1 MLEKYG
7 ILSLKG
13 TTNDIKRLLEQN
25 KFKENKDYLLR
36 NVAQQVLSGTK
47 YKNEYYLH
55 PRSFKICLMRSLKTR
70 EYAYYYILL
79 EECIK
84 YFNDYQNELNN
95 KYIIKLKTKIEKKD
109 NKICK
114 LEEKLDKLLE
124 DNKETKKS
132 NDETKIINEKLLKS
146 NDETKI
152 INEKLLKYNEK
163 ILYKLNKLENQN
175 NELENQNNELI
186 DSVEDLKD
194 DNEEI
199 HHKLDITIKKLDI
212 STEERVIN
220 PNNKQKLENFIIF
233 KSRKKNIDFKY
244 YVIRCQI
251 RNTASKVK
259 RLEDDKYKNVLELN
273 NVTNSIK
280 FWNFIKEKYKNNL
293 IFDGNNFNIINIDNK
308 VLLDNIN
315 SSYNNRKNIDLDI
328 YEELED

>member
-7 ILSLKG
+7 ILSLKNG
-13 TTNDIKRLLEQN
+13 TNNIKRLLEQN
-25 KFKENKDYLLR
+25 NFIENKDYQLL
-36 NVAQQVLSGTK
+36 NVGELRSRGGTTN
-47 YKNEYYLH
+47 KNEYYLH
-55 PRSFKICLMRSLKTR
+55 PRAFKMCLMRSLKTR

-84 YFNDYQNELNN
+84 YFNDYQNELNK
-95 KYIIKLKTKIEKKD
+95 KYLIKLKNKIEKKD

-124 DNKETKKS
+124 DNK
-132 NDETKIINEKLLKS
+132 KILSSNEKLE
-146 NDETKI
+146 N
-152 INEKLLKYNEK
+152 
-163 ILYKLNKLENQN
+163 KLNK
-175 NELENQNNELI
+175 LENQNNELI

-194 DNEEI
+194 DSEEI
-199 HHKLDITIKKLDI
+199 QHKLDITIKKLDI

-259 RLEDDKYKNVLELN
+259 RLEDDNYKNVLELN
-273 NVTNSIK
+273 NITNSIK

-293 IFDGNNFNIINIDNK
+293 IFEGNKFNIINIDNK